1 MTHRDRLV
9 LTVYG
14 CESWSAEAT
23 AKDNVE
29 WVRAQPL
36 LRDELKKNT
45 RAFVFDIK
53 SGHVDEIIV

>member
-1 MTHRDRLV
+1 MTI
-9 LTVYG
+9 
-14 CESWSAEAT
+14 SWSAEAT

-29 WVRAQPL
+29 WVRAQPV

-53 SGHVDEIIV
+53 TGKVEEVVV